1 MQRVLVVDDEPSVRS
16 LVSLSLEG
24 QDCKVEAF
32 CDGRDALEALA
43 PEYPDLIL
51 LDVGLPGMSGDE
63 VLRRL
68 RADERTAAIPV
79 VLLTGIEPTGGQR
92 SGRRGTQAVYAGI
105 AAAVDRSLAL
115 LGRI

>member
-79 VLLTGIEPTGGQR
+79 VLLTGIEPPEGSDPDGVVLKPFTL
-92 SGRRGTQAVYAGI
+92 A
-105 AAAVDRSLAL
+105 SLRQSIEAWL
-115 LGRI
+115 S